1 MFLDNGNQFGGSK
14 SGEGRQWLTSRIIAC
29 LRFVSKGVQTK
40 MLREIQYTYFRM
52 IRSENNNC
60 D

>member
-14 SGEGRQWLTSRIIAC
+14 SGEGRQWLTSRIISC
-29 LRFVSKGVQTK
+29 LRFVSKGVRTK